1 MKSQKASL
9 LFPIAL
15 VFFEIATYLSNDMY
29 LPSLPSLALDFNTTE
44 QAAQDTL
51 LAWFLGSASMQLLMG
66 PLSDRYGRRI
76 VLIVGG
82 VFYIVATLIC
92 ATTHHF
98 PLMLSARFIQ
108 GSTVCSVV
116 VAGYAA
122 IHEHYSTKMAI
133 KIIAIMGSVTILAP
147 AFGPL
152 IGAIIIELSHWRYIF
167 YLLAFWAIV
176 GLALLWVVM
185 PETNPIRFPIQVKE
199 IAQDYLKITK
209 NRAFMGYTLTY
220 CLLFMGM
227 IAWIVESPF
236 VIIERYSRSVLEYG
250 YIQVIVFGGFIA
262 GAQTTR
268 SLIHRLDAIQVVQ
281 YGLLIA
287 QGSALILFASCFFT
301 TQLYWFIMLIT
312 GVAFG
317 SAMAFGPLH
326 RSAIEA
332 CREPMG
338 RRMAISS
345 TYVSLF
351 GVFAT
356 LIAGYLKGHLL
367 THLSLLMALCVI
379 FAFAIFILYKKR
391 GYIVSNPEHNPEI

>member
-15 VFFEIATYLSNDMY
+15 VFIEIATYLSNDMY
-29 LPSLPSLALDFNTTE
+29 LPSLPSLALDFNTTQ

-51 LAWFLGSASMQLLMG
+51 LVWFLGSASMQLFMG

-82 VFYIVATLIC
+82 LFYIVASLIC
-92 ATTHHF
+92 ATTHNMA
-98 PLMLSARFIQ
+98 LMLIARFIQ

-122 IHEHYSTKMAI
+122 IHEYYSTKMAI
-133 KIIAIMGSVTILAP
+133 KIIAIMGSVTVLAP

-152 IGAIIIELSHWRYIF
+152 LGAIIIEVSHWRFIF

-176 GLALLWVVM
+176 GLALLWAVM
-185 PETNPIRFPIQVKE
+185 PETNPIRFPIDVK
-199 IAQDYLKITK
+199 AITK
-209 NRAFMGYTLTY
+209 DYIAISKNRSFMGYILPF
-220 CLLFMGM
+220 CLLFMGL

-236 VIIERYSRSVLEYG
+236 IIIESYQRSVLEFG

-268 SLIHRLDAIQVVQ
+268 SLIHRLDAVEVIR
-281 YGLLIA
+281 YGLIVALS
-287 QGSALILFASCFFT
+287 SAALLFASGFFI
-301 TQLYWFIMLIT
+301 TQLYWFVIVIT
-312 GVAFG
+312 GIAFG
-317 SAMAFGPLH
+317 SAMAFGPLQ
-326 RSAIEA
+326 RCAIDA
-332 CREPMG
+332 CHEPMG

-345 TYVSLF
+345 TYMSLF
-351 GVFAT
+351 GVLAT
-356 LIAGYLKGHLL
+356 FLVGYVKGHQLIYL
-367 THLSLLMALCVI
+367 NLLMAISVLL
-379 FAFAIFILYKKR
+379 AFACFVVYKKR
-391 GYIVSNPEHNPEI
+391 GYLIVMTKSDDEN